1 LSEALQKQLTDYIA
15 QTLEL
20 RYTVEI
26 PNYQADI
33 DEVHSALIKAQMTL
47 SKIEKFLSNATR
59 AKAATDRK
67 VFALR
72 MTFQEKW
79 DTAILKVAQRPTLGE
94 FATGKER
101 AAEANLAT
109 MGIARELRREEETQS
124 YATEAVDVIKLHY
137 YGLDKV
143 RQDLR
148 KRLDLEA
155 NTMYTSS

>member
-1 LSEALQKQLTDYIA
+1 LSEALQKQLTDQIA
-15 QTLEL
+15 QTIEL

-26 PNYQADI
+26 PNYQANI

-47 SKIEKFLSNATR
+47 GKIEKFLSNALK

-72 MTFQEKW
+72 MNFQEQW
-79 DTAILKVAQRPTLGE
+79 DKAILKVAQRPTLGE
-94 FATGKER
+94 YATGKER

-109 MGIARELRREEETQS
+109 MGLARDLRKEEETQS
-124 YATEAVDVIKLHY
+124 FAAEAVEVIKLHY

-148 KRLDLEA
+148 KRLDHES